1 MDTNGIIADALDR
14 PIICQYSIL
23 DTSDRLRVVYYYN
36 CWCIESPENP
46 HPPRQHTNISSRS
59 IDRHQLVQ
67 NNQSNLIQI
76 PILNHLTVT
85 MSWST
90 ICKCHSNATNQFITN
105 MSIIMSLQISGD
117 LIHTWDNVLRPLD
130 HNGVAGTL
138 SGGLSWTVDN
148 VLRPLDHNGVAG
160 KTFQWVIMN
169 RRCPKTPR
177 PQWSGRKNLP
187 VGYHEQEIM

>member
-1 MDTNGIIADALDR
+1 MDTNGIIANASDR

-23 DTSDRLRVVYYYN
+23 DTSDKLRVVYYYN

-138 SGGLSWTVDN
+138 SGGLSWTGDN

-160 KTFQWVIMN
+160 KSFWWVIMN
-169 RRCPKTPR
+169 RT
-177 PQWSGRKNLP
+177 
-187 VGYHEQEIM
+187 

>member
-1 MDTNGIIADALDR
+1 MDTNGIIADASDR

-46 HPPRQHTNISSRS
+46 HPPSQHTNIPSRS
-59 IDRHQLVQ
+59 IDRHQ

-90 ICKCHSNATNQFITN
+90 ICKCHSMLLINLSPICQLSCLCRFPV
-105 MSIIMSLQISGD
+105 
-117 LIHTWDNVLRPLD
+117 IHTWDNVLRPLD

-138 SGGLSWTVDN
+138 SGGLSWTGDN
-148 VLRPLDHNGVAG
+148 VERCTD
-160 KTFQWVIMN
+160 QWWATRSSIPN
-169 RRCPKTPR
+169 FL
-177 PQWSGRKNLP
+177 S
-187 VGYHEQEIM
+187 

>member
-1 MDTNGIIADALDR
+1 MDTNGIIADASDR
-14 PIICQYSIL
+14 LIICQYSIL

-46 HPPRQHTNISSRS
+46 HPPSQHTNIPSRS
-59 IDRHQLVQ
+59 IDRHQ

-138 SGGLSWTVDN
+138 SGGLSWTGDN

>member
-1 MDTNGIIADALDR
+1 MDTNGIIADASDR

-46 HPPRQHTNISSRS
+46 HPPSQHTNIPSRS
-59 IDRHQLVQ
+59 IDRHQ

-76 PILNHLTVT
+76 PIFNHLTVT
-85 MSWST
+85 LSWST

-130 HNGVAGTL
+130 HNGVAG
-138 SGGLSWTVDN
+138 
-148 VLRPLDHNGVAG
+148 

-169 RRCPKTPR
+169 RRCPKIPR

>member
-1 MDTNGIIADALDR
+1 MDTNGIIANASDR

-23 DTSDRLRVVYYYN
+23 DTSDKLRVVYYYN

-46 HPPRQHTNISSRS
+46 HPPHQHTNISSRS

-117 LIHTWDNVLRPLD
+117 LIHT
-130 HNGVAGTL
+130 GVARTL
-138 SGGLSWTVDN
+138 SGGLSWTGDK

-160 KTFQWVIMN
+160 KTFQWVILN